1 MTQTIT
7 TRYHGP
13 TNTKPARYS
22 ATTSSGVRKWFPS
35 HLQLGD
41 DANQHGAAYALAA
54 FLNWPGHWQGGA
66 LNDKGAMVWVNT
78 SDSFAHN
85 YRFEVQK

>member
-1 MTQTIT
+1 MTQSIT

-22 ATTSSGVRKWFPS
+22 ATTSSGRREWHS
-35 HLQLGD
+35 IRHETGTD
-41 DANQHGAAYALAA
+41 ENHAGAAFTLAVR
-54 FLNWPGHWQGGA
+54 LGWPGHWQGGA